1 MKESEILAV
10 VEEKADRIAELLKI
24 NKPSYEL
31 DADENGDLVV
41 YVNFE
46 GEKMGFLI
54 GPHGQHLQS
63 FQFIL
68 SLMVRKQ
75 LPEDVHVSI
84 IVDAGGYTM
93 KRMEQIADFAMKK
106 AEELRLVG
114 GSIDLDPMGAFERKV
129 VHTTMSKIEDISTE
143 SFGEGRDRF
152 VRMSIVGSVAQVAD
166 EENPTSTTEIDKAAD
181 EVLEDT
187 LYDDNSNKEE
197 KKDESG
203 EENFNVKEE
212 DDRDDEHDDDNK
224 KDHDDDDDEKREKHH
239 DDDDDEKHGEDHED
253 DDDDEKDND

>member
-10 VEEKADRIAELLKI
+10 VEEKADHLAELLNI

-31 DADENGDLVV
+31 DTDENSDLVV

-68 SLMVRKQ
+68 SLMVRKA

-93 KRMEQIADFAMKK
+93 KRMEQIAEFVMKK
-106 AEELRLVG
+106 ADELRMIG
-114 GSIDLDPMGAFERKV
+114 GSLDLSPMGAFERKV
-129 VHTTMSKIEDISTE
+129 VHTTLSKVDDISTE

-152 VRMSIVGSVAQVAD
+152 VRLSIIGAVTQDGEAVDSGQNNEINTEADKVLDDSLYGSEITEKSSD
-166 EENPTSTTEIDKAAD
+166 EGKHNEKEDNDD
-181 EVLEDT
+181 E
-187 LYDDNSNKEE
+187 
-197 KKDESG
+197 KDEHDD
-203 EENFNVKEE
+203 EDNEQKYNRKDDEE
-212 DDRDDEHDDDNK
+212 DDEDHNKNEDDDDDDNK
-224 KDHDDDDDEKREKHH
+224 KDDD
-239 DDDDDEKHGEDHED
+239 
-253 DDDDEKDND
+253 

>member
-166 EENPTSTTEIDKAAD
+166 EDNLTNSTEIDKAAD

-187 LYDDNSNKEE
+187 LYDDNSDKED
-197 KKDESG
+197 KKEESG
-203 EENFNVKEE
+203 EANFNVKEE

-224 KDHDDDDDEKREKHH
+224 KDHDDDDDEK
-239 DDDDDEKHGEDHED
+239 HGEDHED